1 MVRIRAITQDDMPQV
16 VSLARSEFPSY
27 ARVSRERQ
35 TTFMQSVMLDHPWVD
50 PEIPSLV
57 AVDDDERVVG
67 LIAAHVR
74 RIRFGDRRLRA
85 AVCSHFVVDRQ
96 HRSGPTGLRL
106 LRQLF
111 GQPQDL
117 TFSDTATDAVARMWA
132 HLGGG
137 DDAYRSFEWMQVF
150 RPASWIADL
159 ARRRLSGQSVDRQL
173 TPVGAI
179 PFHAAG
185 TRITGRAEPNALA
198 TRTEQLTAAALMPH
212 LDAIVGGWS
221 LRLDYDAAFLD
232 WVFPALEQR
241 AAATVVRRI
250 VFAGERPLGWFAYLL
265 NPGGCGRVV
274 QLVASERHAAAVLA
288 ALFEDA
294 RERGSVALSG
304 RAERSFDEALR
315 ARVIVLGY
323 GDRFVWHTRDREL
336 GAAIPTRASLLS
348 RLDGEWW

>member
-1 MVRIRAITQDDMPQV
+1 MVRIRAFAQDDMPQI

-27 ARVSRERQ
+27 RGVSLERQ
-35 TTFMQSVMLDHPWVD
+35 TMFMQAVMLDHPWAD

-74 RIRFGDRRLRA
+74 RIRFEDRRLRA

-111 GQPQDL
+111 SQPQDL
-117 TFSDTATDAVARMWA
+117 TYSDTATETVSRMWA

-150 RPASWIADL
+150 RPASWVSEL
-159 ARRRLSGQSVDRQL
+159 VRRRLSGKSVDRQL

-185 TRITGRAEPNALA
+185 SRITGRTEPDTLA

-212 LDAIVGGWS
+212 LDTLVRGWS
-221 LRLDYDAAFLD
+221 LRLDYDAAYLD
-232 WVFPALEQR
+232 WVFPALEHR
-241 AAATVVRRI
+241 AAATVVRRL
-250 VFAGERPLGWFAYLL
+250 VFAGDRPIGWFAYLL
-265 NPGGCGRVV
+265 KPGGCGRVV
-274 QLVASERHAAAVLA
+274 QLVASERNAGAVLA

-323 GDRFVWHTRDREL
+323 GDRFVWHSGDRAL
-336 GAAIPTRASLLS
+336 NAAIPSRASLLS